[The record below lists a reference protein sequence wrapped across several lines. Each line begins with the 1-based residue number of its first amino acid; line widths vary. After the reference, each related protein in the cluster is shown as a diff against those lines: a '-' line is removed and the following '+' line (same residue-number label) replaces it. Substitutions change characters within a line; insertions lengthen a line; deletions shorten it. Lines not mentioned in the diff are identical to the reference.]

1 MKKTLISE
9 LLYKFSMSDSI
20 PDNSEQ
26 DFAKL
31 TMKQSYTKTRFLS
44 KQARAGIDLVRP
56 FTLAAPFL
64 VSMAIATAS
73 LIYNREQIPITTD
86 WFITVGQ
93 TSFTIVLVNAAS
105 NALNQATDVE
115 ADKISKPYRPIPK
128 GIIRADTAQSLA
140 YLLYLFALLRAST
153 INVWFGI
160 FIFLI
165 MVFTVTYSLPPR
177 IKKYLFINQVWIAIP
192 RGILGILASWSVFG
206 ASPFTPTPI
215 AIGLI
220 STLYLIGGMATK
232 DITDCQ
238 ADKKTGVNTLIN
250 TYGNT
255 KTALISFPFMF
266 FPFIFIPIFINQG
279 ALKPYLWPLT
289 FLVIF
294 SFIIFYLILR
304 GTESDTFENVHAW
317 SLMYIQYIFFAMGFS
332 LLTIF
337 SDILPF

>member
-1 MKKTLISE
+1 MSEPISE
-9 LLYKFSMSDSI
+9 NTKQVLRKT
-20 PDNSEQ
+20 N
-26 DFAKL
+26 
-31 TMKQSYTKTRFLS
+31 MKQPKIKTIFLS
-44 KQARAGIDLVRP
+44 EQARAAIDLVRP

-64 VSMAIATAS
+64 VSMSIATAS
-73 LIYNREQIPITTD
+73 LVFNRNQIPIKPD

-93 TSFTIVLVNAAS
+93 TSLTIVLVNAAS

-128 GIIRADTAQSLA
+128 GLIKADTAQSIA
-140 YLLYLFALLRAST
+140 YLLYLFALLRAVT
-153 INVWFGI
+153 INLWFGI

-177 IKKYLFINQVWIAIP
+177 IKKYLFINQLWIAIP

-206 ASPFTPTPI
+206 ANPFSPTPI
-215 AIGLI
+215 VIGII
-220 STLYLIGGMATK
+220 STIYLIGGMSTK
-232 DITDCQ
+232 DITDAE

-250 TYGNT
+250 TYGNK

-266 FPFIFIPIFINQG
+266 FPFLFITIFINQG
-279 ALKPYLWPLT
+279 SLESYLWPLS

-294 SFIIFYLILR
+294 SLIIFYLILR
-304 GTESDTFENVHAW
+304 EKESDIFENVHAW
-317 SLMYIQYIFFAMGFS
+317 SFMYIQYIFFAMGFS